1 MQKFDLCFYIASNCR
16 VYVDFSDTDIQINNN
31 NILVLNGFQTRFIYG
46 LINYLNNKLFRDVVA
61 QFRDVV
67 SQWVKQLKNM
77 NDNKLIFEI
86 SSSALQSQEQNIQRF
101 VKTKTDDNQRIL
113 KIQKSLISFDN

>member
-46 LINYLNNKLFRDVVA
+46 LINYLNNYL
-61 QFRDVV
+61 QFRRNL
-67 SQWVKQLKNM
+67 LKNARPLSCTSS
-77 NDNKLIFEI
+77 NSRFIKIIFINSFNYDLII
-86 SSSALQSQEQNIQRF
+86 RQWYLN
-101 VKTKTDDNQRIL
+101 
-113 KIQKSLISFDN
+113 